1 MDGLAKNSNRCP
13 KKSRCGAQ
21 DWRRP
26 LQAFVRAIMAAAAV
40 AAAAAAAAAEAE
52 EEEVQQAEEA
62 VAAKMALWQH
72 SFSMQRAR
80 R

>member
-1 MDGLAKNSNRCP
+1 MDGLAKNSSRCR

-21 DWRRP
+21 GWHLP
-26 LQAFVRAIMAAAAV
+26 LQAFVTAMT
-40 AAAAAAAAAEAE
+40 AAAAAAAET
-52 EEEVQQAEEA
+52 EVQQAEAEEA
-62 VAAKMALWQH
+62 AAANMALWQH

>member
-21 DWRRP
+21 DWHLP
-26 LQAFVRAIMAAAAV
+26 LQAFVTAMT
-40 AAAAAAAAAEAE
+40 AAAAAAAET
-52 EEEVQQAEEA
+52 EVQQAEAEEA
-62 VAAKMALWQH
+62 AAANMALWQH

>member
-1 MDGLAKNSNRCP
+1 MDGLAKNSSRCR

-21 DWRRP
+21 GWHLP
-26 LQAFVRAIMAAAAV
+26 LQAFVTAMT
-40 AAAAAAAAAEAE
+40 AAAAAAAEAE
-52 EEEVQQAEEA
+52 VQQAEEA
-62 VAAKMALWQH
+62 AAANMALWQH

>member
-1 MDGLAKNSNRCP
+1 MDGLAKNSSRFR

-21 DWRRP
+21 DWHLP
-26 LQAFVRAIMAAAAV
+26 LQAFVTAMT
-40 AAAAAAAAAEAE
+40 AAAAAAAEAE
-52 EEEVQQAEEA
+52 VQQAEAEEA
-62 VAAKMALWQH
+62 AAANMALWQH

>member
-1 MDGLAKNSNRCP
+1 MDGLAKNSSRCR

-21 DWRRP
+21 GWHLP
-26 LQAFVRAIMAAAAV
+26 LQAFVTAMT
-40 AAAAAAAAAEAE
+40 AAAAAAAEAE
-52 EEEVQQAEEA
+52 VQQAEVQQAEAEEA
-62 VAAKMALWQH
+62 AAANMALWQH

>member
-1 MDGLAKNSNRCP
+1 MDGLAKNSSRCR

-21 DWRRP
+21 GWHLP
-26 LQAFVRAIMAAAAV
+26 LQAFVTAM
-40 AAAAAAAAAEAE
+40 AAAAEAE
-52 EEEVQQAEEA
+52 VQQAEVQQAEEA
-62 VAAKMALWQH
+62 AAANMALWQH

>member
-1 MDGLAKNSNRCP
+1 MDGLAKNSSRCR

-21 DWRRP
+21 GWHLP
-26 LQAFVRAIMAAAAV
+26 LQAFLTAMT
-40 AAAAAAAAAEAE
+40 AAAAAAAEAE
-52 EEEVQQAEEA
+52 VQQAEVQQAEEA
-62 VAAKMALWQH
+62 AAANMALWQH